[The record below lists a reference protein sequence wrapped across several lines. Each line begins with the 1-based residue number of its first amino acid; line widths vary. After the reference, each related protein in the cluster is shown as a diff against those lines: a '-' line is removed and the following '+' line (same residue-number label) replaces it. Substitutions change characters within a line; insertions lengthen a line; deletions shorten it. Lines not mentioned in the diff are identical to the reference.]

1 MENSGF
7 HISLKTTK
15 MITRN
20 TLHEDVLDILFANRN
35 KAYGAYALR
44 RNYPDRLRKS
54 IGIMLGGVALL
65 SVVVV
70 WRGGRTIKGDLPP
83 LDQGRKEVTV
93 ILQPTPE
100 RPIQHP
106 RVLPRPATPSK
117 PAVALPA
124 ATTPYTPP
132 LLVDKLDPSKD
143 PPDLSVLE
151 HMQVGVS
158 PGKGDPG
165 VVGTGA
171 APAAAGTAA
180 GSGEDR
186 PVEWVERMPVFPGG
200 EEALRRF
207 FMRYLQFPDDAEG
220 ADQVRVVVRFV
231 VGKDGGLS
239 AYAVQQ
245 SGGRLFDTEVVRVL
259 KKMPKWTPG
268 VQNGRPVSVYF
279 NLPVTFM
286 RPEN

>member
-1 MENSGF
+1 MENGGF

-20 TLHEDVLDILFANRN
+20 TLQEDVLDILFANRN

-54 IGIMLGGVALL
+54 IGLMLGSVTLL
-65 SVVVV
+65 SAVVV
-70 WRGGRTIKGDLPP
+70 WIGARTVGGYLPP
-83 LDQGRKEVTV
+83 SDPGISV
-93 ILQPTPE
+93 ILQPPPGQ
-100 RPIQHP
+100 PIQHP
-106 RVLPRPATPSK
+106 RVLPRPVPTPK
-117 PAVALPA
+117 PAAVLPA

-158 PGKGDPG
+158 PGKGDPSG
-165 VVGTGA
+165 VGTGP
-171 APAAAGTAA
+171 APATSGTATA
-180 GSGEDR
+180 KGDDEKVLDGI
-186 PVEWVERMPVFPGG
+186 VERMPVFPGG

-220 ADQVRVVVRFV
+220 ADQVRVVIRFV

-245 SGGRLFDTEVVRVL
+245 TGGQLFDTEVIRVL

-268 VQNGRPVSVYF
+268 IQNGHPVSVYF

-286 RPEN
+286 RPGN